1 MVNCWKD
8 YSIFYQLLESK
19 ELFEHVLVLGLL
31 LLLFGNVS
39 QSVALSNM
47 DITK

>member
-19 ELFEHVLVLGLL
+19 ELFEHVLVLE